1 MESKPDEFE
10 AFQEKAN
17 EIYEAFLEGMQDDPK
32 YTRPVDDDDP
42 ADAEGAA
49 FMYTDRAMTLIE
61 RLHDRLSK
69 LCARKFGEDKAFDLD
84 ISSHLY
90 REY

>member
-1 MESKPDEFE
+1 MESKPDDFE
-10 AFQEKAN
+10 TFEEKAN

-42 ADAEGAA
+42 ADAEGAQ
-49 FMYTDRAMTLIE
+49 FMYTYRAITLIE
-61 RLHDRLSK
+61 RLHDRLCK
-69 LCARKFGEDKAFDLD
+69 LCTLKFGKDKAFDMN

-90 REY
+90 QEY